1 MSDAPIDQTTVALRP
16 AGGEAP
22 VTAEHLAQ
30 RQKERMEEMESARS
44 KRQAEAEARNGVH
57 VKGHHGL
64 HGKQHRR
71 VRQVQKLVHFHR
83 SQRAVLK
90 PLGLTS
96 VAQKPTPPP

>member
-1 MSDAPIDQTTVALRP
+1 MSDAPIDTTTVTLRP
-16 AGGEAP
+16 AGGKAP

-30 RQKERMEEMESARS
+30 RQKERMEQL
-44 KRQAEAEARNGVH
+44 QADADKRNGAH

-71 VRQVQKLVHFHR
+71 VRQVGKLLHWQR
-83 SQRAVLK
+83 SQRAGLK

-96 VAQKPTPPP
+96 VAQKPTPPV

>member
-1 MSDAPIDQTTVALRP
+1 MSDAPIDQTTFTLRP

-30 RQKERMEEMESARS
+30 RQKERME
-44 KRQAEAEARNGVH
+44 KLQAAADKRNGAH

-83 SQRAVLK
+83 SQRATRN

-96 VAQKPTPPP
+96 VPQKPTPPQ

>member
-1 MSDAPIDQTTVALRP
+1 MSDTPIDLTTVTLRP

-22 VTAEHLAQ
+22 VTVEHLAQ
-30 RQKERMEEMESARS
+30 RQKERMEEL
-44 KRQAEAEARNGVH
+44 QAAADARNGAH

-71 VRQVQKLVHFHR
+71 VRQVQKLMHFHR

-90 PLGLTS
+90 TLGLTS
-96 VAQKPTPPP
+96 VAQKPTPPV